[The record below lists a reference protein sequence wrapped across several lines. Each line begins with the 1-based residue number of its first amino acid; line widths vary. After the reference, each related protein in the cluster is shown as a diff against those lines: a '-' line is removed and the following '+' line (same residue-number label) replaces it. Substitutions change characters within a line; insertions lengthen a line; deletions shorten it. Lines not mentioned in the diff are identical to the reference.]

1 MIEFQARKKLRRFF
15 YFPFTLVIML
25 AFIVMFSRAADSMW
39 QRDREVGEAVGNLK
53 NERELLVAKEESL
66 ALRIAALKTE
76 RGVESVLRE
85 KYKVAKDGEGV
96 VVIIVQKKDS
106 GDIMIPESG
115 FSGFIDKIKS
125 FFK

>member
-15 YFPFTLVIML
+15 YSPFTLVIML
-25 AFIVMFSRAADSMW
+25 AFLVIFSRAAYSMW
-39 QRDREVGEAVGNLK
+39 QRDREVGEALGNLK
-53 NERELLVAKEESL
+53 KERELLVAKEESL

-96 VVIIVQKKDS
+96 VVIIDQKKDS